1 MSLNGNLQSI
11 LDTNNF
17 IGSYFL
23 DWLRNLRIVLRAKK
37 IASVFDRLLPQSSPT
52 NASYSDQSA
61 YQKHVAN
68 NEMVSCI
75 MLASMITELQT

>member
-11 LDTNNF
+11 LDTNNL
-17 IGSYFL
+17 IGPYFL

-37 IASVFDRLLPQSSPT
+37 IASVLDRLLPQSSPA